1 MDVRLTTTLHKVDLS
16 LNIIQSMMQYSFFRP
31 MHNAVLGQL
40 IDKSSLPALKKNK
53 DKKIRLFK
61 ADLLVYKSYFVKLK
75 TTDSPAITSP
85 DFFSIDE
92 ISSMLEITTG
102 VKTDFAF
109 DSNVAKSNSITVSP
123 RFTL

>member
-1 MDVRLTTTLHKVDLS
+1 MDEHLTTTLHKVDLS
-16 LNIIQSMMQYSFFRP
+16 LNVIQSMMQYSFFRP
-31 MHNAVLGQL
+31 MHNAVLGLL
-40 IDKSSLPALKKNK
+40 IDKSSLPSLK
-53 DKKIRLFK
+53 KKIRLFK

>member
-1 MDVRLTTTLHKVDLS
+1 MDEHLTTTLHKVDLS
-16 LNIIQSMMQYSFFRP
+16 LNVIRSMMQYSFFRP
-31 MHNAVLGQL
+31 THNAVPGQL
-40 IDKSSLPALKKNK
+40 IDKSFLPFLKNK
-53 DKKIRLFK
+53 YKKIRLFK

-92 ISSMLEITTG
+92 ISSILEITTG

-123 RFTL
+123 RFTF